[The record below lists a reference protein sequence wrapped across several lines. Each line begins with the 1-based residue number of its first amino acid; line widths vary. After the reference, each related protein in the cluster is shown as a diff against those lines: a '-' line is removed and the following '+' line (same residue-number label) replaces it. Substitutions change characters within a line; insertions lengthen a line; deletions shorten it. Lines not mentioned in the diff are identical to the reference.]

1 MKKLYL
7 FVLLVTLFLP
17 GNSWGSAC
25 IGFENMAV
33 KILRQEG
40 NKVFLAW
47 NASVFNK
54 CNKMI
59 SAKIQM
65 ELVDKADNPLGK
77 SLQRIKQLLP
87 NETREI
93 KNEKSLP
100 SEVYF
105 KVHGY
110 YFIADEYSTF
120 SDGF

>member
-7 FVLLVTLFLP
+7 FTLLITLYLP
-17 GNSWGSAC
+17 GKSWSSEC

-40 NKVFLAW
+40 SKVYLAW
-47 NASVFNK
+47 KASVVNK

-59 SAKIQM
+59 SAKVQM
-65 ELVDKADNPLGK
+65 QLVDKSDKTLGNGF
-77 SLQRIKQLLP
+77 QRINQLLP

-93 KNEKSLP
+93 QNEKSLP

-105 KVHGY
+105 KIKGY
-110 YFIADEYSTF
+110 YFKAREF
-120 SDGF
+120 SASLE